1 MRPERKDA
9 KQKRPEQVVLLATSS
24 DELIA
29 GEESLL
35 PPRIRIDEKREVQRS
50 TAAKPLRWTP
60 HGNFAELMLFKVNG
74 RSTLTLFLLI
84 HRLLY
89 LGYPTNQILY
99 NFVQAFVT
107 CNDLLPYCSEK
118 TAKDAV
124 ETVDV
129 AGGRNETRIDCVKRL
144 IREQYVIM

>member
-1 MRPERKDA
+1 MKLDA
-9 KQKRPEQVVLLATSS
+9 YTVFIYSS
-24 DELIA
+24 SPI
-29 GEESLL
+29 
-35 PPRIRIDEKREVQRS
+35 
-50 TAAKPLRWTP
+50 
-60 HGNFAELMLFKVNG
+60 
-74 RSTLTLFLLI
+74 
-84 HRLLY
+84 
-89 LGYPTNQILY
+89 LGLSNEPNLY

-144 IREQYVIM
+144 IREQYVVM

>member
-1 MRPERKDA
+1 M
-9 KQKRPEQVVLLATSS
+9 
-24 DELIA
+24 
-29 GEESLL
+29 
-35 PPRIRIDEKREVQRS
+35 
-50 TAAKPLRWTP
+50 
-60 HGNFAELMLFKVNG
+60 
-74 RSTLTLFLLI
+74 LTLFLFI

-89 LGYPTNQILY
+89 LGYPTNQIVY

-107 CNDLLPYCSEK
+107 WNDLLPYCSEK

-144 IREQYVIM
+144 IREQYVVM